1 MQTSKRTHQD
11 RRYHQQLPRL
21 LDLLLGLDLVEGM
34 LLELYFRLSLS
45 TLLKSHNVYRTG
57 KVYY

>member
-1 MQTSKRTHQD
+1 MLLD
-11 RRYHQQLPRL
+11 LLPLL